1 LRYEKK
7 YEIPISYSNIISNYL
22 KSNGFNEIFKS
33 RVVTSLYYD
42 DAYFTNYKESNIG
55 LSSRTKIRARYYD
68 FNKFNFNIEFKRKE
82 DELNMKKFLTPSS
95 RVIGKHLPLNGDVK
109 DNPHIGIKLPENIM
123 NIYYPKVLVSYLR
136 NYFLSSDQIYRIT
149 IDTKINFF
157 KAINLDNEI
166 FINNNRTLNQSVL
179 EIKYPNNG
187 VENLEIINLISNKFN
202 LIQSKFSKYCKAVSF
217 CF

>member
-7 YEIPISYSNIISNYL
+7 YEIPIGYSNIISNYL

-55 LSSRTKIRARYYD
+55 LSTRTKIRARYYD